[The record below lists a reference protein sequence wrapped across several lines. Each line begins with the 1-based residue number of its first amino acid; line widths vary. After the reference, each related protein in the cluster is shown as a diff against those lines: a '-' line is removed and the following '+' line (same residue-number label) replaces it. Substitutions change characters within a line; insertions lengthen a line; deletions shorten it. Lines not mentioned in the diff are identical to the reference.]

1 MAFRLR
7 LVPDDTK
14 INFFSP
20 TAMRLWLGVSLIG
33 TIASIVLF
41 FTMGLNYGVD
51 FRGGTIATVET
62 PAAVSVGEF
71 RQALTTLDLGDV
83 AVTNIS
89 DDSGQGR
96 NLLLLRLGISGDDP
110 DSQQALVA
118 QVRTAL
124 SERFPGIQFLQI
136 DSVGAKVSSELVRNG
151 VLAVVLSFIGIGIY
165 VWLRYEWQ
173 FALGAVASLVHDAIV
188 TVGVFC
194 LFQLEFNLTIIAAI
208 LTVLGYSI
216 NDTVVVFDRVREVLR
231 KYKKLPLAEVMNIA
245 LNETLSRTVMTSM
258 TTLIAL
264 FAIYFFGG
272 EVLSGFAFAVI
283 FGVLVGTYSSI
294 YVASAV
300 VLYFGVKRDWGPK
313 QDGKKAGTTFSG
325 AKA

>member
-1 MAFRLR
+1 
-7 LVPDDTK
+7 V
-14 INFFSP
+14 
-20 TAMRLWLGVSLIG
+20 
-33 TIASIVLF
+33 
-41 FTMGLNYGVD
+41 
-51 FRGGTIATVET
+51 
-62 PAAVSVGEF
+62 
-71 RQALTTLDLGDV
+71 
-83 AVTNIS
+83 
-89 DDSGQGR
+89 
-96 NLLLLRLGISGDDP
+96 
-110 DSQQALVA
+110 
-118 QVRTAL
+118 
-124 SERFPGIQFLQI
+124 QFLQI

-151 VLAVVLSFIGIGIY
+151 VLAVVLSFVGIGIY

-188 TVGVFC
+188 TVGAFC
-194 LFQLEFNLTIIAAI
+194 LFQMEFDLTIIAAI

-231 KYKKLPLAEVMNIA
+231 KYKKLPLPEVMNIA
-245 LNETLSRTVMTSM
+245 LNETLSRTVMTSL

-300 VLYFGVKRDWGPK
+300 VIYFGVKRDWGSKP
-313 QDGKKAGTTFSG
+313 DGKKAGTTFSG

>member
-14 INFFSP
+14 INFFSR
-20 TAMRLWLGVSLIG
+20 TAMRFWLGLSVLG
-33 TIASIVLF
+33 MVASIVLY

-51 FRGGTIATVET
+51 FRGGTIATVQTQEDVT
-62 PAAVSVGEF
+62 VGEF
-71 RQALTTLDLGDV
+71 REALTTLNLGDV

-96 NLLLLRLGISGDDP
+96 NLLLMRLGISGDDP

-118 QVRTAL
+118 QVRTSLA
-124 SERFPGIQFLQI
+124 ERFPGIQFLQI

-173 FALGAVASLVHDAIV
+173 FALGAVASLVHDALV
-188 TVGVFC
+188 TVGIFC
-194 LFQLEFNLTIIAAI
+194 LFQIEFDLTIIAAI

-231 KYKKLPLAEVMNIA
+231 KYKKLPLPEVMNIA
-245 LNETLSRTVMTSM
+245 LNETLSRTVMTSV

-283 FGVLVGTYSSI
+283 FGVVVGTYSSI

-300 VLYFGVKRDWGPK
+300 VIYFGVKRDWSSK
-313 QDGKKAGTTFSG
+313 QDGNKAGTTFSG
-325 AKA
+325 AKV

>member
-14 INFFSP
+14 INFFSR
-20 TAMRLWLGVSLIG
+20 TAMRFWLGLSVLGIV
-33 TIASIVLF
+33 ASIVLY

-51 FRGGTIATVET
+51 FRGGTIATVQTREDVT
-62 PAAVSVGEF
+62 VGEF
-71 RQALTTLDLGDV
+71 REALTTLNLGDV

-96 NLLLLRLGISGDDP
+96 NLLLMRLGISGDDP

-118 QVRTAL
+118 QVRSSLA
-124 SERFPGIQFLQI
+124 ERFPGIQFLQI

-188 TVGVFC
+188 TVGIFC
-194 LFQLEFNLTIIAAI
+194 LFQIEFDLTIIAAI

-231 KYKKLPLAEVMNIA
+231 KYKKLPLPEVMNIA
-245 LNETLSRTVMTSM
+245 LNETLSRTVMTSV

-283 FGVLVGTYSSI
+283 FGVVVGTYSSI

-300 VLYFGVKRDWGPK
+300 VIYFGVKRDWSSK
-313 QDGKKAGTTFSG
+313 QDGNKAGTTFSG
-325 AKA
+325 AKV